1 MLADD
6 HHVVREGLRV
16 TGEAKNGREVADIA
30 ERLKPHVLVL
40 DLMMPG
46 LNGLEII
53 CQVCRR
59 APATRIVVL
68 SMYADAAYGVQ
79 ALRNG
84 APAYV
89 LKSANAGE
97 IVKAV
102 RKAMAGRRYLSPG
115 ALPAGR
121 PGLRREDPGRRAR
134 HVRDA
139 DLARTGVLH
148 LAAEGHGNPEIA
160 ARLAIS
166 VRTAETH
173 RANLMRKLGLRNQT
187 DVVRYARRR
196 GLLRNP
202 NSLSIR

>member
-6 HHVVREGLRV
+6 HHVVREGLRALFKKQHDLTV

-139 DLARTGVLH
+139 DLARTGG
-148 LAAEGHGNPEIA
+148 APP
-160 ARLAIS
+160 
-166 VRTAETH
+166 
-173 RANLMRKLGLRNQT
+173 
-187 DVVRYARRR
+187 RR
-196 GLLRNP
+196 GGPRESGDRRAP
-202 NSLSIR
+202 RHQRAHGRDSPRESHAQARPA